1 MSRREGTCPQGSTSY
16 LTNNNQASGW
26 GAPWR
31 AQNLLEF
38 QLPGELILSLLQL
51 LPLLDVFFLEVM
63 DLCLH
68 CLKLGEELEPRG
80 EADEEGGPPGNELS
94 LSPQVSRRLC
104 LAWLLLYL
112 FEFFGLDV
120 HLLLQRAVGLFKF

>member
-1 MSRREGTCPQGSTSY
+1 MSWREGTLSPGKY
-16 LTNNNQASGW
+16 FLLNNNPASGR

-51 LPLLDVFFLEVM
+51 LPFLDVFLLEVM

-80 EADEEGGPPGNELS
+80 EADEGGWPSRQRALPF
-94 LSPQVSRRLC
+94 PQVSRHLC
-104 LAWLLLYL
+104 LAWFLLYL